1 MAPPSGYVVPGKW
14 PGLLEMSGP
23 VGLKLCLW
31 VCQRGNWGKRVGITF
46 APTLQPASS
55 SPLLLGRAQP
65 HPRVYTDAFT
75 EKDQALCLLAPS
87 TGTRTVQTPARSQ
100 NGRTNPNT
108 RIPVWV
114 SRGTAVQRGKGR
126 SLKDQQPWKVLEA
139 EMQSC
144 SRVGP
149 IESSRNC
156 NGSLLETIMTKSCW
170 VEVPTVVCLR
180 DNSDGIC

>member
-1 MAPPSGYVVPGKW
+1 
-14 PGLLEMSGP
+14 MSGP
-23 VGLKLCLW
+23 VGLTLCLW
-31 VCQRGNWGKRVGITF
+31 VCQGGNWGKRVGITF

-75 EKDQALCLLAPS
+75 EKDHALCLLARS
-87 TGTRTVQTPARSQ
+87 TGTRTVQ

-156 NGSLLETIMTKSCW
+156 NGSLLGTIMTKSCW
-170 VEVPTVVCLR
+170 VVLEVPTVVCLR

>member
-1 MAPPSGYVVPGKW
+1 
-14 PGLLEMSGP
+14 MSGP
-23 VGLKLCLW
+23 VGLTLCLW
-31 VCQRGNWGKRVGITF
+31 VCQGGNWGKRVGITF

-75 EKDQALCLLAPS
+75 EKDHALCLLARS
-87 TGTRTVQTPARSQ
+87 TGTRTVQ

>member
-1 MAPPSGYVVPGKW
+1 
-14 PGLLEMSGP
+14 MSGP
-23 VGLKLCLW
+23 VGLTLCLW
-31 VCQRGNWGKRVGITF
+31 VCQGGNWGKTVGITF

-75 EKDQALCLLAPS
+75 EKDQALCLLARS
-87 TGTRTVQTPARSQ
+87 TGTRTVQNR
-100 NGRTNPNT
+100 RTNPNT

-156 NGSLLETIMTKSCW
+156 NGSLLGTIMTKSCW
-170 VEVPTVVCLR
+170 VVLEVPTVFCLR